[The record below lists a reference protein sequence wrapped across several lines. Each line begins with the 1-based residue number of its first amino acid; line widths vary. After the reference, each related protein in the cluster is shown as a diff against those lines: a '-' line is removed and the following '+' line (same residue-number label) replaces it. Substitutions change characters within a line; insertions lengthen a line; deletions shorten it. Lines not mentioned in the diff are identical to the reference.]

1 MSDIGME
8 RFYRS
13 ALNELA
19 DVVFGGSAPGV
30 FGAGRK
36 SDEELAAEL
45 YRAVAERCIPPSG
58 APVTH
63 DGCIV
68 REGWTYF
75 RRKDGLELTVQAIR
89 GDVAVTRIGPVKGDE
104 GTHPHQFP
112 RAIPPREVAHRVH
125 AQDEPEPG
133 PRQLRAQLRHRVV
146 GVRAPGAPELAA
158 IQRQARLPG
167 QGQAQHRATIL
178 GRRRRAVLQRLL
190 GARHQTH
197 LV

>member
-19 DVVFGGSAPGV
+19 DVVFGGGSAPGV

-68 REGWTYF
+68 REGWTYY
-75 RRKDGLELTVQAIR
+75 RRRDGLELTVQAVR
-89 GDVAVTRIGPVKGDE
+89 GDVAVTRIGPVRGDE
-104 GTHPHQFP
+104 LVRDRPTAYDWVGAELH
-112 RAIPPREVAHRVH
+112 VGDRVCH
-125 AQDEPEPG
+125 GSDEATVVSIEMGDGPFDEP
-133 PRQLRAQLRHRVV
+133 RVKLSN
-146 GVRAPGAPELAA
+146 G
-158 IQRQARLPG
+158 
-167 QGQAQHRATIL
+167 L
-178 GRRRRAVLQRLL
+178 GI
-190 GARHQTH
+190 GARYVQR
-197 LV
+197 VGDE

>member
-1 MSDIGME
+1 MSDVGME

-13 ALNELA
+13 ALNEVA
-19 DVVFGGSAPGV
+19 DVVFGGAAPGV

-75 RRKDGLELTVQAIR
+75 RRRDGLELTVQAVR
-89 GDVAVTRIGPVKGDE
+89 GDIAVTRIGPVRGDE
-104 GTHPHQFP
+104 LVRDRPTAYD
-112 RAIPPREVAHRVH
+112 RAGEELYVGDSVRHGSDEATVVSIEQGDGPF
-125 AQDEPEPG
+125 DEP
-133 PRQLRAQLRHRVV
+133 RVRLSSGL
-146 GVRAPGAPELAA
+146 GV
-158 IQRQARLPG
+158 
-167 QGQAQHRATIL
+167 
-178 GRRRRAVLQRLL
+178 
-190 GARHQTH
+190 GARC
-197 LV
+197 VEKVGGE